1 MAQTL
6 FMNCRIYNGSAKRT
20 VAGEVLVQGNRIHKV
35 ANGKGGKI
43 KAAGAKVIDCAG
55 ATIMPGLT
63 DGHTHLGLMQAPS
76 LTHPGD
82 TPVEEQ
88 ILGAM
93 HDAKLVLD
101 YGYTSCYSGF
111 SCKPR
116 NDIVIRNEI
125 NSGRIPGPR
134 LSAASPI
141 MHVTGDFSDARMMHL
156 RRDSVCIFVDGPIEM
171 RRACREMIR
180 EGVDHIKLTISG
192 DEFSGVARAEMVTT
206 FEDEVREACHVAQ
219 SRGKEVV
226 AHARAAE
233 AIKLGLKYGVRVFYH
248 CDFADTEALDMMEAK
263 KDEIFVVPAP
273 ASTFLT
279 ATEAEEY
286 GFTKDVLEA
295 MHFPRK
301 MEISCKT
308 HNEIHRRGIKVL
320 PGGDW
325 GFAWTPLGQ
334 NSRDYEMFRDYYGI
348 PVVDSLRAG
357 TMYGGQLMGMG
368 DELGRIKAGYIADML
383 MVDGDP
389 LKDVSILQD
398 IDKILMVMKNG
409 EMHRAPDER
418 TLARRQRAP
427 AAAE

>member
-6 FMNCRIYNGSAKRT
+6 FINCRIYDGCGKKT
-20 VAGEVLVQGNRIHKV
+20 YPGEVLLQGNRIVKV
-35 ANGKGGKI
+35 VNGKRGKI
-43 KAAGAKVIDCAG
+43 EARDATLIDCAG

-63 DGHTHLGLMQAPS
+63 DGHAHLSLMAAPS

-82 TPVEEQ
+82 TPPEEH
-88 ILGAM
+88 ILGTM
-93 HDAKLVLD
+93 HNAKLVLD

-116 NDIVIRNEI
+116 LDIVIRNEI
-125 NSGRIPGPR
+125 NAGRIPGPR

-156 RRDSVCIFVDGPIEM
+156 HRDSVCIFVDGPIEM

-192 DEFSGVARAEMVTT
+192 DEFSSVARAEMLTT
-206 FEDEVREACHVAQ
+206 FEDEVREACQVAH

-226 AHARAAE
+226 AHTRAAE
-233 AIKLGLKYGVRVFYH
+233 AIKLGLKHGVRVFYH
-248 CDFADTEALDMMEAK
+248 CDFADREALDMLEAK

-273 ASTFLT
+273 SSTFLT
-279 ATEAEEY
+279 ATEAEEW
-286 GFTKDVLEA
+286 GFTKDVVEA
-295 MHFPRK
+295 MHLPRK
-301 MEISCKT
+301 MEISSKT
-308 HNEIHRRGIKVL
+308 INEIHRRGIKVL

-334 NSRDYEMFRDYYGI
+334 NSRDYELFRDHYGI

-357 TMYGGQLMGMG
+357 TMYGAQLMGMG
-368 DELGRIKAGYIADML
+368 DELGRIKAGYLADIL
-383 MVDGDP
+383 MIDGDP
-389 LKDVSILQD
+389 LEDVSILQD
-398 IDKILMVMKNG
+398 LDKILMVMKDG
-409 EMHRAPDER
+409 EMHRAPDAR
-418 TLARRQRAP
+418 KLARRQRTL